1 MDGPYSKISMK
12 RIIFRTECNL
22 KTVNYLDIT
31 SYLNTGNFKPYWK
44 PSDEILYIYAKSNYS
59 TNILKRIPISIK
71 TRLSKF
77 STNSEIFHKA
87 SKHYQ
92 NILNQCGYECK
103 LQYKLPNNEN
113 ENKSKSSKNRKRK
126 II

>member
-44 PSDEILYIYAKSNYS
+44 PSDEILYIHAKSNHS
-59 TNILKRIPISIK
+59 ANILKQPPISIK
-71 TRLSKF
+71 TRLSNL
-77 STNSEIFHKA
+77 SSNSEIFHEA
-87 SKHYQ
+87 SKQYQ
-92 NILNQCGYECK
+92 NILNQCGYDCK
-103 LQYKLPNNEN
+103 LQCKPPNDQN